1 MMRRALVDTA
11 LVALLLWGCVLPG
24 QSGKKWSEQDFE
36 SALSL
41 SLIHIFFPH
50 SPLRHRS
57 LTNHQPQ
64 A

>member
-36 SALSL
+36 SALSFFNGGG
-41 SLIHIFFPH
+41 SLAF
-50 SPLRHRS
+50 R
-57 LTNHQPQ
+57 LTPP
-64 A
+64 ADPDKETT